1 MHIQRLLIAF
11 NPRPKLNSFVDA
23 IKFIKNTKTPTPK
36 TLHIL
41 VRTLSINRHI
51 KLQSILSLPT
61 NILSTTSS
69 YTIPRVGY

>member
-1 MHIQRLLIAF
+1 MHIQRLQSTF
-11 NPRPKLNSFVDA
+11 NPRLELIPFVDA
-23 IKFIKNTKTPTPK
+23 IKFIKNTKTPTSK
-36 TLHIL
+36 TFHIL
-41 VRTLSINRHI
+41 VRTLAINRHI